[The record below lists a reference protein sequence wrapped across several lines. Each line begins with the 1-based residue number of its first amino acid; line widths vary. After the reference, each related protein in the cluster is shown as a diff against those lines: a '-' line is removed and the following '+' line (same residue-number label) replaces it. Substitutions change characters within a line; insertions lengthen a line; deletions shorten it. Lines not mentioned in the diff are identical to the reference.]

1 MKEQPDW
8 NLARKH
14 AAVVRWVVA
23 RHLERVAKLEA
34 SGFSTVRAEQAFEVL
49 LRVLKLFEE
58 RERKLCAR
66 ATQRRSSAPRCASP
80 PLVPSGCRNCH
91 ARHRPWPSPAK
102 EERRNCNFFV
112 RYRQRVFRELSVIL

>member
-1 MKEQPDW
+1 MKEQPDC
-8 NLARKH
+8 NLARTH

-66 ATQRRSSAPRCASP
+66 ATQP
-80 PLVPSGCRNCH
+80 PLIGP
-91 ARHRPWPSPAK
+91 P
-102 EERRNCNFFV
+102 V
-112 RYRQRVFRELSVIL
+112 RVASIGSFWLS